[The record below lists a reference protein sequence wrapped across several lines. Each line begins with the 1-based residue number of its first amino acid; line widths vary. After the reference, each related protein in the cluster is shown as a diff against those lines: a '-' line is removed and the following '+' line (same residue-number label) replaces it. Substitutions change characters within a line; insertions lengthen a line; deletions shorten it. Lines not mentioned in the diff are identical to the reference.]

1 MCLLPNFFTVHTI
14 DPLAFVLETDGSSS
28 KGQESS
34 SDSLGGLMEE
44 DERKAGA
51 AAASPAG
58 IEVPVNQPAKAK
70 NAAPGVGGSS
80 SSWLLAASSCLVAVV
95 LAAWNPA
102 A

>member
-1 MCLLPNFFTVHTI
+1 MHAI

-28 KGQESS
+28 KGQDGSS

-51 AAASPAG
+51 AAAGPPAG
-58 IEVPVNQPAKAK
+58 IEIPVNQPPKAK
-70 NAAPGVGGSS
+70 NAAVGVGSSSS
-80 SSWLLAASSCLVAVV
+80 SSWLLAASSYLVAGM